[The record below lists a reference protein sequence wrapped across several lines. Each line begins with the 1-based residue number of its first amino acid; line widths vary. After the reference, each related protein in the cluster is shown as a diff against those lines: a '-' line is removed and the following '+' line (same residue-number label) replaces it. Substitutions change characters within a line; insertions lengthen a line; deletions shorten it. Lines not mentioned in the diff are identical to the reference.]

1 MAAVSEFSRSLR
13 INLRVIGALLMR
25 EIITRYGRDN
35 LGFLWLFVEPL
46 LFTLGVAGLWIL
58 LKIGHQSTLPI
69 VAFAITGYS
78 PVLLWR
84 NCASRCCM
92 AIPPNAGLL
101 YHRNVRV
108 LDLFIARILLE
119 VSGATM
125 SLVVLTSAF
134 VFVGAM
140 APPADLVPVLLGWFL
155 LAWFGAGLA
164 LVLGALTAYSES
176 VERLWHTASYLIFPL
191 SGALFMVE
199 WLPKDFQKL
208 VLLIPM
214 VSGVEMLREGYF
226 GAVVRTHY
234 DASYLAGVC
243 ILLTFVGLILVRDA
257 ARRVE
262 VE

>member
-1 MAAVSEFSRSLR
+1 MQLLNGFGRSLR
-13 INLRVIGALLMR
+13 VNLRVIGALLMR

-46 LFTLGVAGLWIL
+46 MFTLGVAGLWTL
-58 LKIGHQSTLPI
+58 ANLTHNSTLPI

-84 NCASRCCM
+84 NCSSRCCM

-108 LDLFIARILLE
+108 LDLFVTRILLE
-119 VSGATM
+119 ISGATI
-125 SLVVLTSAF
+125 SLVVLTSVF

-140 APPADLVPVLLGWFL
+140 APPADLTAVIVAWLL
-155 LAWFGAGLA
+155 LAWFGGSVA

-199 WLPKDFQKL
+199 WLPREFQQV
-208 VLLIPM
+208 VLYIPM
-214 VSGVEMLREGYF
+214 VSGVELLREGFF
-226 GAVVRTHY
+226 GGQVRTHY
-234 DASYLAGVC
+234 DIAYVASVSL
-243 ILLTFVGLILVRDA
+243 ITTLVGLLLVRDA